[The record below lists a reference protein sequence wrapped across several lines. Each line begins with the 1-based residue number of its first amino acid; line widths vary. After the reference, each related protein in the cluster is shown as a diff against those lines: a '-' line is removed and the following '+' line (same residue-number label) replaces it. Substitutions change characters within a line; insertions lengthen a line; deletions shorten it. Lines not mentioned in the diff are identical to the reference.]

1 MLSEFH
7 GIVPELMPKFGVGRL
22 VFFLVGGV
30 VGGGG
35 GGGLAPGWGER
46 SLGGGGRASRVLSLM
61 FFYVY

>member
-22 VFFLVGGV
+22 VFFGGGSFRGWRFGAG

-35 GGGLAPGWGER
+35 
-46 SLGGGGRASRVLSLM
+46 SGRLVGVAVRLVCCL
-61 FFYVY
+61 